1 MSSGNKDKPE
11 AVKMSDLARL
21 AGVSKST
28 VSRALANSDRVKP
41 ETRKLI
47 HELAEKLNYRMD
59 TRARNFRLKSV
70 LTIGVLLPSVGHD
83 NWLATNPFILELIGA
98 LSDKI
103 DSHGHELL
111 LAKHNNCDPAWL
123 QEFVYTRSVDGVIV
137 IGQSFYHHILNDI
150 AENYS
155 KMVVWGAHLPDQN
168 YITVGTDNYKAGRLV
183 ANHLLETQRRQF
195 LFVGDTNTPESHQR
209 LQGFR
214 DTIAELSHTS
224 TPRILKCADYSNEG
238 ADDFLEKDLENYLNQ
253 VDAIFAS
260 NDSIA
265 IKIIQKLHKAG
276 LSIPDDISVV
286 GYDNINL
293 SGHLNPGLTTVEQ
306 DRRLAACL
314 LVEKLLDLI
323 NGKQVVSTCIP
334 AKLVARDSA

>member
-1 MSSGNKDKPE
+1 MYPNP
-11 AVKMSDLARL
+11 R
-21 AGVSKST
+21 
-28 VSRALANSDRVKP
+28 VSRALANSERVSP
-41 ETRKLI
+41 DTRKLI

-59 TRARNFRLKSV
+59 TRARNFRLKNV

-103 DSHGHELL
+103 ESHGHELL
-111 LAKHNNCDPAWL
+111 LAKHNNSDPGWL
-123 QEFVYTRSVDGVIV
+123 QDFVYTRSVDGIIV
-137 IGQSFYHHILNDI
+137 VGQSLYHHILNSI
-150 AENYS
+150 AGNYP
-155 KMVVWGAHLPDQN
+155 KMVVWGAQLPDQN
-168 YITVGTDNYKAGRLV
+168 YTTVGTDNYRAGQLV
-183 ANHLLETQRRQF
+183 AQHLLQKQRKQF
-195 LFVGDTNTPESHQR
+195 LFVGDTNTPESHLR

-214 DTIAELSHTS
+214 DAIAESRPANV
-224 TPRILKCADYSNEG
+224 PRILKCADYSNEG
-238 ADDFLEKDLENYLNQ
+238 ADDFLEKDLENHLHS

-276 LSIPDDISVV
+276 LSIPDDVSVV

-293 SGHLNPGLTTVEQ
+293 SGHLNPGLTTIEQ
-306 DRRLAACL
+306 DRRLAARL

-323 NGKQVVSTCIP
+323 NGNPVDSTCIP
-334 AKLVARDSA
+334 ARLIVRDSA